1 MTGKPLMKPNGTRVV
16 VIGSA
21 IALALAGFGLFSY
34 SIFRPSS
41 QPSTAQTPPTPIPD
55 QPDAVSAL
63 GRLEPQGGVLKV
75 AAPASIGSAGARVER
90 LLVKEGT
97 AVKENQPIAVLDSYS
112 SLLASAI
119 QAEAQVK
126 EAQSKLEQVKAGAKQ
141 GEIQAKIAAVNSLRA
156 ELEGE
161 VKTQEARLL
170 KLEAEL
176 RNAAEEFKRNE
187 ALYKEG
193 GISAS
198 ALGTKQLT
206 LRTSEQ
212 LFEEAKRSLNQRQ
225 AQLVAKINEAE
236 ATVAQVAEV
245 RPTDIQNAE
254 AQVQVAVA
262 NLQKAKAELDKSVV
276 RSPAEGQVLKV
287 HAEPGEVIG
296 AEGILDLGRTNQMYA
311 VAEVDENLIN
321 RVKVGQKAKV
331 TGYAFPGE
339 ISGVVDFVGLQ
350 VRKNDVLNIDPVD
363 RTDTRVVEVKVRL
376 DNSKFVTGLTNLQV
390 KVEIES

>member
-41 QPSTAQTPPTPIPD
+41 QPSVAQATPTPTTD

-63 GRLEPQGGVLKV
+63 GRLEPEGGVLKV

-90 LLVKEGT
+90 LLVKEGA
-97 AVKENQPIAVLDSYS
+97 AVKMNQPLAVLDSYS

-141 GEIQAKIAAVNSLRA
+141 GEIQAKVAAVNSLRA

-161 VKTQEARLL
+161 VKTQESRLL

-176 RNAAEEFKRNE
+176 KNAAEEFRRNE

-198 ALGTKQLT
+198 ALGTKQLV
-206 LRTSEQ
+206 LRTAEQ
-212 LFEEAKRSLNQRQ
+212 QFEEAKRSLNQRQ

-276 RSPAEGQVLKV
+276 RSPAEGQVLTV
-287 HAEPGEVIG
+287 HADPGEVIG
-296 AEGILDLGRTNQMYA
+296 SNGILDLGRTNQMYA

-390 KVEIES
+390 KVAIEP